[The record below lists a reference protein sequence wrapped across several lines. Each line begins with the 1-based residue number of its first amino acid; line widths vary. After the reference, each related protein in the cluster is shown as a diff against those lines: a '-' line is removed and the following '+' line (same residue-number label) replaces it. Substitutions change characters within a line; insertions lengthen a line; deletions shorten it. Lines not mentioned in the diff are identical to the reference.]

1 MLKKKI
7 LFITHEMTPYLELS
21 ETANIT
27 RDLAQEMQENGL
39 EVRVFMPRFG
49 NIKERKHR
57 LHEVIRLS
65 GINIPVGNDDNPLII
80 KVASLPS
87 AKMQIY
93 FLDNEDF
100 FNKRECFHD
109 EKGNFYADN
118 DERLI
123 FFNKGVIEIILKL
136 GWVPDIVHCHGWMS
150 SLVPMYARTV
160 HKNESVFKNT
170 KFIYTVNESD
180 FEGSLGKDFVSKAI
194 ISGQPEESF
203 KYLSDPKCND
213 LYMTG
218 VTFADGISIG
228 SPNIDSEIQALIASS
243 DKPVLPYQQYGT
255 ENFVENHYEFY
266 QSLAENGVLEV
277 KK

>member
-1 MLKKKI
+1 MQKQKI
-7 LFITHEMTPYLELS
+7 LFITHEMTPYLESS
-21 ETANIT
+21 EMADIT
-27 RDLAQEMQENGL
+27 RELPQQMQENGM

-49 NIKERKHR
+49 MIKERKHR

-65 GINIPVGNDDNPLII
+65 GINIPVGNEDNPLII

-100 FNKRECFHD
+100 FNKRNYFHD
-109 EKGNFYADN
+109 DKNKFYADN
-118 DERLI
+118 DERMI

-136 GWVPDIVHCHGWMS
+136 GWIPDIVHCHGWMA

-170 KFIYTVNESD
+170 KFIYTLYENE
-180 FEGSLGKDFVSKAI
+180 FKENLGTEFINKAMVT
-194 ISGQPEESF
+194 GQPLESY
-203 KYLSDPKCND
+203 KYLDNPTNND
-213 LYMTG
+213 LYMTAI
-218 VTFADGISIG
+218 TFADGIVIG
-228 SPNIDSEIQALIASS
+228 SQEPESSLMDLIHEL
-243 DKPVLPYQQYGT
+243 DKPVLPFQQFGT

-266 QSLAENGVLEV
+266 NSLLNQGVLEA
-277 KK
+277 K

>member
-1 MLKKKI
+1 MQKQKI
-7 LFITHEMTPYLELS
+7 LFITHEMTPYLES
-21 ETANIT
+21 GEMAHIT
-27 RDLAQEMQENGL
+27 RELPQQMQENGM

-49 NIKERKHR
+49 MIKERKHR

-100 FNKRECFHD
+100 FNKRNYFED
-109 EKGNFYADN
+109 DNGKFYADN
-118 DERLI
+118 DERMI

-136 GWVPDIVHCHGWMS
+136 GWIPDIVHCHGWLC

-170 KFIYTVNESD
+170 KFIYTVYENGFTET
-180 FEGSLGKDFVSKAI
+180 LGKEFINKATVT
-194 ISGQPEESF
+194 GQPLESF
-203 KYLSDPKCND
+203 KYLDDPKCND

-218 VTFADGISIG
+218 VTFADGIVIG
-228 SPNIDSEIQALIASS
+228 TQETDGDLMNFILEA
-243 DKPVLPYQQYGT
+243 DKPVLPFQQFGT
-255 ENFVENHYEFY
+255 DNFVENHYEFY
-266 QSLAENGVLEV
+266 NSLLDQEILEA